1 VKVIIA
7 GGRNFTDY
15 RTLCIAVKLSGFD
28 NDYNITEVVS
38 GKARGADTIG
48 EIYATLFDIHIEP
61 FPADWD
67 GPNKKA
73 AGFIRNQQMAD
84 YCEPEVDGLIAMWD
98 GESRGTLD
106 MITRAKKRKLKV
118 FIYNYVE
125 RKPITL

>member
-15 RTLCIAVKLSGFD
+15 RTLCIAIKLSGFD

-61 FPADWD
+61 FPADWG